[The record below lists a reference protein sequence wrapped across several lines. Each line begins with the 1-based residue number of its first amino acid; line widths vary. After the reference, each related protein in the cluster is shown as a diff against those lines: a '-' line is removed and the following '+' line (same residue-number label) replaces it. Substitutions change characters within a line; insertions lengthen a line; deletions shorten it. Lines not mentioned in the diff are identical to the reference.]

1 MRHLLL
7 SAVCVAA
14 TDSNA
19 TFGALADRVEWTRV
33 NDKASYDW
41 PNSTLR
47 HFSPAEA
54 MDLLRGRQVL
64 VLGNSVAR
72 HVVVALHRLISG
84 RAPDAGGG
92 VTIGG
97 QELPEAEVSIWPG
110 HGAGAAEVAPE
121 KDYVSEPCKRKGGS
135 RIRSFCPS
143 WLLGCAGTDCCV
155 ARHKASKTSM
165 LLTYAFTGTPAEIQ
179 IHRALKRWAGTPH
192 CAGASS
198 PDYAVLFMTE
208 VNHKAFQR
216 LAKHSAELK
225 IRHPRTTF
233 ILVTPP
239 HTQCDDR
246 TIRKSEK
253 LCKRGENRSA
263 LEAYD
268 VAAVEAAT
276 PFDGVVVVP
285 IGESTARGLSE
296 GALRH
301 EVTNPYHFHDAG
313 RLFVLE
319 MLLNAFAIAR
329 PNTV

>member
-1 MRHLLL
+1 ML

-54 MDLLRGRQVL
+54 MDLVRGRHVL

-72 HVVVALHRLISG
+72 HVVVALHMLIGG
-84 RAPDAGGG
+84 RAPDARG
-92 VTIGG
+92 V
-97 QELPEAEVSIWPG
+97 Q
-110 HGAGAAEVAPE
+110 
-121 KDYVSEPCKRKGGS
+121 
-135 RIRSFCPS
+135 
-143 WLLGCAGTDCCV
+143 
-155 ARHKASKTSM
+155 
-165 LLTYAFTGTPAEIQ
+165 
-179 IHRALKRWAGTPH
+179 
-192 CAGASS
+192 
-198 PDYAVLFMTE
+198 MT
-208 VNHKAFQR
+208 
-216 LAKHSAELK
+216 
-225 IRHPRTTF
+225 RHPRTTF

-268 VAAVEAAT
+268 AAAVEAAT
-276 PFDGVVVVP
+276 PFDGVVALP
-285 IGESTARGLSE
+285 IGEATARGLSE

-301 EVTNPYHFHDAG
+301 EDTNPYHFHDAG

-319 MLLNAFAIAR
+319 MLLNAFAIATSRR
-329 PNTV
+329 PPH

>member
-54 MDLLRGRQVL
+54 FDLLRGRNVL

-72 HVVVALHRLISG
+72 HVVVALHKL
-84 RAPDAGGG
+84 
-92 VTIGG
+92 IGG
-97 QELPEAEVSIWPG
+97 
-110 HGAGAAEVAPE
+110 HAP
-121 KDYVSEPCKRKGGS
+121 VR
-135 RIRSFCPS
+135 
-143 WLLGCAGTDCCV
+143 T
-155 ARHKASKTSM
+155 
-165 LLTYAFTGTPAEIQ
+165 
-179 IHRALKRWAGTPH
+179 
-192 CAGASS
+192 
-198 PDYAVLFMTE
+198 
-208 VNHKAFQR
+208 
-216 LAKHSAELK
+216 
-225 IRHPRTTF
+225 RHPRTTF

-268 VAAVEAAT
+268 AAAVEAAK
-276 PFDGVVVVP
+276 PLDGVVVLP

-301 EVTNPYHFHDAG
+301 EDTNPYHFHDAG

-319 MLLNAFAIAR
+319 MLLNAFAIATSRR
-329 PNTV
+329 PPH